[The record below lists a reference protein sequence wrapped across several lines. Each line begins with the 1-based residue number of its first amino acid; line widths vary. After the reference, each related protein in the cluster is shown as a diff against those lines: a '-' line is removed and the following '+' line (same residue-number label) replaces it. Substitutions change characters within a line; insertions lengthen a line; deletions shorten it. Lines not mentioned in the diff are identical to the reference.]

1 MLVYLPCPAPIAREP
16 IKVHK
21 TYSQTNSVASFSLGF
36 RVPTDL
42 DPYCDPCQ
50 LLAYGSNSSM
60 TPPPPPL
67 TLEPLPLRDPLP
79 APLTFLPFLSA
90 SVLWGH
96 TYE

>member
-1 MLVYLPCPAPIAREP
+1 MLL
-16 IKVHK
+16 
-21 TYSQTNSVASFSLGF
+21 L
-36 RVPTDL
+36 TDL

-60 TPPPPPL
+60 TPPPPL
-67 TLEPLPLRDPLP
+67 ILEPLPPSDPLP

-96 TYE
+96 TYNDVYRIFGIPDFLPALPAFGPDLWYKVTYHV